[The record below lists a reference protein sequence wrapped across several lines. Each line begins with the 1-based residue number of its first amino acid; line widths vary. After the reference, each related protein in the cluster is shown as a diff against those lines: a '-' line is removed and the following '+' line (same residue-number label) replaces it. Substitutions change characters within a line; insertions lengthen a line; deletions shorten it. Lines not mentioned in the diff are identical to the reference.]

1 MLLQASQFNK
11 VTPSPPIPISFHT
24 HVSPFQARKG
34 WLLLGLVVGLIPL
47 NLQEK
52 NFQFETSSIIL
63 KFTKRPQFF
72 YRGIKIGC
80 TFRLEP
86 ENIVDYNEWNEKE
99 WNPNDF
105 NKNIPE
111 KDVKKRKV
119 SKRTLSLDDEVS
131 FKGQMFKN
139 LTTAL

>member
-1 MLLQASQFNK
+1 M
-11 VTPSPPIPISFHT
+11 
-24 HVSPFQARKG
+24 
-34 WLLLGLVVGLIPL
+34 GLIPL

-63 KFTKRPQFF
+63 KYTKRPQFF

-80 TFRLEP
+80 TFRLER

-131 FKGQMFKN
+131 IQMFKN
-139 LTTAL
+139 LTTTLKPASILMSTFPSKPSQCCY

>member
-1 MLLQASQFNK
+1 MQASQFNQ
-11 VTPSPPIPISFHT
+11 VTPLSPIPISFHT

-34 WLLLGLVVGLIPL
+34 WLLLGPAVGLILL

-52 NFQFETSSIIL
+52 NLRQFETFSIIL

-72 YRGIKIGC
+72 YRGIKIGG
-80 TFRLEP
+80 TFRLKP

-119 SKRTLSLDDEVS
+119 TKRTLSLDDEVS
-131 FKGQMFKN
+131 TEMFKN